1 MKVADKHPRSIFKDI
16 IAGIIIAMVS
26 IPISMGYSAVAG
38 LPVIYGL
45 YGSLL
50 PIVLYGLLTTSPRF
64 VFGVDAAP
72 AALVGGMLA
81 AMGIASES
89 ETAIKTVPV
98 LTVMVSIWLLIFYL
112 FNSQRLVRF
121 ISHPVMGGFI
131 TGIGT
136 TIILMQIP
144 KLFGGTSGRGELIE
158 LISHIVK
165 EASAGFNLLSFIL
178 GLGTV
183 IIITV
188 MRKLIP
194 SIPMAPVMMLAGLL
208 LGYFANLKSFGVML
222 LPEVPAGLPKI
233 FIPDPEIIY
242 EYGFE
247 MLLPSLTIALVILS
261 ETLLATNNYAVK
273 YDDEINGRREI
284 LAYSIANLSSAFL
297 GSCPVNGSVSRSSI
311 ADQFGVKSQIMS
323 ISAGVSM
330 LLVLLF
336 ATPFISY
343 LPVPILTGI
352 IISALISTLEFDLAD
367 KLRKTDKNEFFIF
380 IAAFLTVVIFGTI
393 YGVIVGIILS
403 ATNFIIKASSPH
415 TEFIGYTKSDS
426 YNGFYPINDTASVR
440 PIKNVLIY
448 RFTGALFY
456 ANINIFQKDII
467 DNVKDGTKVVIVDA
481 AGLASIDVTA
491 ARMLLMIEDKLSER
505 GIRFYLVGHVAKI
518 NDELRS
524 LGARKLIDD
533 GAVKR
538 SISRALQDA
547 GIKKPY
553 ETEVEAEIN
562 SNGFVRKYAE
572 YKWAYGDEAER
583 MLRNI
588 AAELAEKY
596 AGDKDYDF
604 EDIRND
610 AMKRTHG
617 HLDIVDM
624 DEFLDMLEMQF
635 AILYSEGKMDEDA
648 EAIALEDRII
658 EYHIK
663 LEKDI
668 LDKNDDSINR
678 IIRHRNRRE
687 ERFKKDHP
695 DAYKKMESERNRY
708 DSAISARDKRLA
720 DILKHRKD

>member
-1 MKVADKHPRSIFKDI
+1 MKITDKHPKSIIKDI
-16 IAGIIIAMVS
+16 LAGVIIAMVS

-50 PIVLYGLLTTSPRF
+50 PIVIYGFITTSPRF

-81 AMGIASES
+81 TLGITAES
-89 ETAIKTVPV
+89 ETAIKIVPII
-98 LTVMVSIWLLIFYL
+98 TVMVSIWLFLFYIL
-112 FNSQRLVRF
+112 RAERLVRF
-121 ISHPVMGGFI
+121 ISQPVMGGFI

-136 TIILMQIP
+136 TIILMQLP

-158 LISHIVK
+158 LITHIVD
-165 EASAGFNLLSFIL
+165 EASSSFNLLSLIL
-178 GLGTV
+178 GFSTV
-183 IIITV
+183 LIITV
-188 MRKLIP
+188 MRKIAP
-194 SIPMAPVMMLAGLL
+194 AVPMAPIMMIAGLL
-208 LGYFANLKSFGVML
+208 LGFFVDLKGYGVTL
-222 LPEVPAGLPKI
+222 LPNVPAGLPRL
-233 FIPDPEIIY
+233 FVPDMDVIS
-242 EYGFE
+242 EYGADI
-247 MLLPSLTIALVILS
+247 LLPSLTIALVILS
-261 ETLLATNNYAVK
+261 ETLLATNNYAIK
-273 YDDEINGRREI
+273 YDDNINSRREI
-284 LAYSIANLSSAFL
+284 LAYSAGNLSAALF
-297 GSCPVNGSVSRSSI
+297 GACPVNGSVSRSSI
-311 ADQFGVKSQIMS
+311 ADQFGVKSQLMS
-323 ISAGVSM
+323 ISAGLSM

-352 IISALISTLEFDLAD
+352 IVAALISTLEFDLAN
-367 KLRKTDKNEFFIF
+367 KLRKSDKAEFLIF
-380 IAAFLTVVIFGTI
+380 LAAFITVVLFGTI
-393 YGVIVGIILS
+393 YGVLIGIILS
-403 ATNFIIKASSPH
+403 ASNFIIKASSPH

-426 YNGFYPINDTASVR
+426 YNGFYPITDTSSVR

-456 ANINIFQKDII
+456 ANIESFQKDINDSI
-467 DNVKDGTKVVIVDA
+467 KESTKVVIVDA
-481 AGLASIDVTA
+481 SGMSSVDVTA
-491 ARMLLMIEDKLSER
+491 SERLLMLEEKLAAK
-505 GIRFYLVGHVAKI
+505 GIRFYLVGHIAKI

-553 ETEVEAEIN
+553 ITESETLTNET
-562 SNGFVRKYAE
+562 GFVRKYAE
-572 YKWAYGDEAER
+572 YKWAYGDEAEK
-583 MLRNI
+583 MLRDI

-596 AGDKDYDF
+596 AKDKDYDF

-610 AMKRTHG
+610 AMIRTHG

-624 DEFLDMLEMQF
+624 DEFLDILEMQF
-635 AILYSEGKMDEDA
+635 AILYSEGKMDEDENA
-648 EAIALEDRII
+648 SALEDRII
-658 EYHIK
+658 DYHVK

-678 IIRHRNRRE
+678 IARHRKRRDE
-687 ERFKKDHP
+687 SFKKAHP
-695 DAYKKMESERNRY
+695 DAFKKVENERKRY
-708 DSAISARDKRLA
+708 TMAITARDKRLA
-720 DILKHRKD
+720 EILQHRKD